1 MWTTSQFAFVDTN
14 ITNILA
20 DDIKTSTRFKKVH
33 LNACTKALNKHFK
46 FSRVGGNIAN
56 RFKTLK

>member
-33 LNACTKALNKHFK
+33 LNACTKALTNILSLVGPVAILLIALKH
-46 FSRVGGNIAN
+46 
-56 RFKTLK
+56 